1 MHTRADAGT
10 LTYAH
15 VSTVY
20 RCTNECADSV
30 PVGKPDPS
38 VLQWWYC
45 RSYGLLHWSEQ
56 AQLLCG
62 EHSDHERRLSTHCGG
77 GLCDVH

>member
-1 MHTRADAGT
+1 MHTRANAC
-10 LTYAH
+10 TYKHNQVAN
-15 VSTVY
+15 
-20 RCTNECADSV
+20 CDADSV